1 MAMVRNDD
9 GPEGKLNDFDLMMAY
24 LLPYNPVAKKNN
36 RKGGSDAYATIAEST
51 VEVSSTS
58 TPGNHDIGKT

>member
-9 GPEGKLNDFDLMMAY
+9 GPERKLNDFDLTAPFH
-24 LLPYNPVAKKNN
+24 LPCDLVTK
-36 RKGGSDAYATIAEST
+36 RKTSKGDSYAHATISKST

-58 TPGNHDIGKT
+58 TSEKTL